1 MEVTMTRQ
9 ILMTAL
15 PLAAALLASSPAS
28 ALSDSEGRA
37 IAACRSELLSRFDAG
52 QVRSYRIGEIAG
64 SSRSTRVTIYVNA
77 DRRYTFECGAGPDG
91 RILTAALTPPVA
103 TRLAG
108 GASGAA
114 QGQ

>member
-37 IAACRSELLSRFDAG
+37 IAACRSDLLSRFEAG

-77 DRRYTFECGAGPDG
+77 DRRYTFE
-91 RILTAALTPPVA
+91 
-103 TRLAG
+103 
-108 GASGAA
+108 
-114 QGQ
+114 